1 MKLDAIVKVP
11 GPSHQRQ
18 YSCVRAPLPE
28 AGLLHANTRS
38 AADIAN
44 TAALF
49 TAYFCV
55 MQQCEGPVWS
65 LIVNMLSCVWENEF
79 CFQTLVVTRSC
90 PQQAQWQPGPVPGP
104 GLWLVSSASAGF
116 WLADAPPSPGDSW
129 PLGQSLCI
137 TCKYLGPRIYCANP
151 VVSRLPTSRWQTR
164 QSFKTWSFGVV
175 GFIKISIWFIKTSF
189 QGALNCAGFNTI

>member
-1 MKLDAIVKVP
+1 
-11 GPSHQRQ
+11 
-18 YSCVRAPLPE
+18 
-28 AGLLHANTRS
+28 
-38 AADIAN
+38 
-44 TAALF
+44 
-49 TAYFCV
+49 
-55 MQQCEGPVWS
+55 MQQWEGPGWGLV
-65 LIVNMLSCVWENEF
+65 VNMLSCVWENEF
-79 CFQTLVVTRSC
+79 CFPTLVVTRSC
-90 PQQAQWQPGPVPGP
+90 PQQVQWQPG
-104 GLWLVSSASAGF
+104 LVGGF
-116 WLADAPPSPGDSW
+116 WPLIGQLGLSWPLIGWGLTSPGDSW